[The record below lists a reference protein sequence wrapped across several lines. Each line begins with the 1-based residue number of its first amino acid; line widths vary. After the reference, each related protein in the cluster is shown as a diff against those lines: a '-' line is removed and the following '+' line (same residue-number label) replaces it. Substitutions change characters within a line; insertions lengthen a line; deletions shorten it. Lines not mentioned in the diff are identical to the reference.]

1 MNVDVVTVAKSFK
14 SGAGRI
20 RYRYTKPKVEEG
32 DWAVEAGSD
41 NPTPN
46 PTSRPSWDAE
56 VYDPHIRNL
65 GETKISAF
73 SGRDRLRQECSH
85 EQPRLVRQDRRTARV
100 PRRVSTMRFHSLHH
114 HSTYSFLDGYA
125 LPEAHTR
132 RATEIGM
139 EGFALT
145 EHGNLASHVKFEQAA
160 TKEGVKPI
168 FGCEF
173 YCGPID
179 EERRA
184 QTKNHLTV
192 LAKSKVGYRNLLS
205 LVTGSNGR
213 GFHYHPTV
221 SGRDLASQASGLVI
235 LSGCQGS
242 LLFTSL
248 MGGKGIAR
256 EHASFRRAKLVAQ
269 RFKRIFGDS
278 YYIEVQAFPELRD
291 TRVANEAL
299 AEIARQVGVP
309 LVATLDCHYT
319 IPTEKELQQ
328 ILHNVRPGKQLT
340 LEEQVRNWGY
350 NADLCPPVDDRTL
363 LYKLIATGIPRK
375 QAIQAIL
382 ATEEIAQECNVT
394 LPKLPMVRYI
404 GDDGRTPHE
413 LAWDWLREGWRLRG
427 LHRLPYRERQA
438 YADRVKYE
446 MSIIEGK
453 DFIDYFLIVA
463 DAMRFA
469 KAKGI
474 AADPRGSAVA
484 SVVCWLLQ
492 ITELD
497 PFKYDH
503 LIFERFIDLNRVDLP
518 DIDIDFESDRRSEV
532 DQYLAQR
539 YGSDCVSKIAT
550 FTMYKAKNSLDD
562 VAHAFQIPKYEL
574 DPLKEVLI
582 ERSSGD
588 LRASATIEDTI
599 EQFDQARTVVEKHP
613 EITKATLL
621 EGNARQMGVHAAG
634 IVVAN
639 GPLSEVVPVVTR
651 KVRGADTQVVQVDK
665 YDCSYLGLLKL
676 DFLGLTK
683 LDQLADCCRA
693 IGEPTKFL
701 YSIPTDDPE
710 VIRGF
715 HANDVTGIFQ
725 FDGRAVRSLNGS
737 LRPDT
742 LQEVCDITALARPG
756 PLHNG
761 AAQMYIDIK
770 RGSIQPRTVH
780 PALERI
786 LAKTYYQIVYQ
797 EQILRIVREIGDFDW
812 TDSAQIRKIISQ
824 KHGDQAF
831 NRYKDQF
838 VRGSRTIPERLG
850 DHPMEVDEAE
860 QIWGECITAG
870 SYAFNAAHSASYG
883 TRAWWDMWFKRH
895 HPEAWFPAALRR
907 VSSGSGG
914 GSSANPKATAVSR
927 AKLDPVVVMLRDAR
941 KHGRNFKVVPP
952 NIRESGIT
960 WAGRGNRLVA
970 GFTQLPNIGESKAAA
985 IIEAREENEL
995 TTWADLIKVTG
1006 FGQKTVDKI
1015 TDWVE
1020 KEDPFGTYVLD
1031 RRLAKTKGDLPAL
1044 GLPTPTHN
1052 ALEIPYERGKDTAI
1066 CWIGIILHRNLR
1078 DIFEVNRARGEE
1090 LDPEQIKN
1098 PELNEWVLMAG
1109 YDGEEIV
1116 SIRVNR
1122 YIYPR
1127 FKRMVWALKPNDD
1140 IVLVRGVKP
1149 GFRSAREIQVSKMWV
1164 LRDD

>member
-1 MNVDVVTVAKSFK
+1 M
-14 SGAGRI
+14 
-20 RYRYTKPKVEEG
+20 
-32 DWAVEAGSD
+32 
-41 NPTPN
+41 
-46 PTSRPSWDAE
+46 
-56 VYDPHIRNL
+56 
-65 GETKISAF
+65 
-73 SGRDRLRQECSH
+73 
-85 EQPRLVRQDRRTARV
+85 
-100 PRRVSTMRFHSLHH
+100 
-114 HSTYSFLDGYA
+114 
-125 LPEAHTR
+125 
-132 RATEIGM
+132 
-139 EGFALT
+139 
-145 EHGNLASHVKFEQAA
+145 LASHA
-160 TKEGVKPI
+160 
-168 FGCEF
+168 
-173 YCGPID
+173 D
-179 EERRA
+179 
-184 QTKNHLTV
+184 
-192 LAKSKVGYRNLLS
+192 
-205 LVTGSNGR
+205 
-213 GFHYHPTV
+213 
-221 SGRDLASQASGLVI
+221 GLII

-248 MGGKGIAR
+248 MGGKGIAT
-256 EHASFRRAKLVAQ
+256 EHASFRRAKSVVQ
-269 RFKRIFGDS
+269 RFKRAFGDN

-291 TRVANEAL
+291 TCVANEAL
-299 AEIARQVGVP
+299 AEIARQTGVR

-350 NADLCPPVDDRTL
+350 NADLCPVVDDRTL
-363 LYKLIATGIPRK
+363 LRKLIATGIPRQ
-375 QAIQAIL
+375 QAIDAIL
-382 ATEEIAQECNVT
+382 ATEEIAQECNVE

-427 LHRLPYRERQA
+427 LHRLSYSERQT
-438 YADRVKYE
+438 YAERVKYE

-453 DFIDYFLIVA
+453 DFVDYFLIVA

-539 YGSDCVSKIAT
+539 YGAECVSKIAT

-613 EITKATLL
+613 QITKATLL

-693 IGEPTKFL
+693 IGEPTSFL
-701 YSIPTDDPE
+701 YSIPLDDPE
-710 VIRGF
+710 VVRGF

-737 LRPDT
+737 LKPDT

-770 RGSIQPRTVH
+770 RGAIRPRDVH
-780 PALERI
+780 PALAAI
-786 LAKTYYQIVYQ
+786 TASTYYQIVYQ
-797 EQILRIVREIGDFDW
+797 EQILRIVREIGNFDW

-838 VRGSRTIPERLG
+838 VRGSQTIPERLG
-850 DHPMEVDEAE
+850 DSPMEVGEAE

-907 VSSGSGG
+907 VSAGSGG

-941 KHGRNFKVVPP
+941 KHGRDFKIIPP
-952 NIRESGIT
+952 DVRQSGVT
-960 WAGRGNRLVA
+960 WAGRGNRIVA
-970 GFTQLPNIGESKAAA
+970 GFTQLPNIGESKANA
-985 IIEAREENEL
+985 IIEAREAGGINS
-995 TTWADLIKVTG
+995 WADLIKVTG
-1006 FGQKTVDKI
+1006 FGEKTVTKI
-1015 TDWVE
+1015 KDWVE
-1020 KEDPFGTYVLD
+1020 KEDPFQTYVLD
-1031 RRLAKTKGDLPAL
+1031 RQIAQVKDWILTQDRLPS
-1044 GLPTPTHN
+1044 PTHN
-1052 ALEIPYERGKDTAI
+1052 AAEVPYERGKDEPIVWLGT
-1066 CWIGIILHRNLR
+1066 ILHRNLR
-1078 DIFEVNRARGEE
+1078 DIWETNRARGEE
-1090 LDPEQIKN
+1090 LDPETVRN
-1098 PELNEWVLMAG
+1098 PELNEFVLMAG

-1116 SIRVNR
+1116 SIRINR
-1122 YIYPR
+1122 FRYPR
-1127 FKRMVWALKPNDD
+1127 FKRMIWNICLNEHL
-1140 IVLVRGVKP
+1140 VLVRGVKP
-1149 GFRSAREIQVSKMWV
+1149 GYRSAREINASRIWV
-1164 LRDD
+1164 IDPE

>member
-1 MNVDVVTVAKSFK
+1 MSL
-14 SGAGRI
+14 GRDKI
-20 RYRYTKPKVEEG
+20 RYRYRKPKVDEG
-32 DWAVEAGSD
+32 NGSVEPASD
-41 NPTPN
+41 NADPA
-46 PTSRPSWDAE
+46 SRPSWSQE

-73 SGRDRLRQECSH
+73 SGRDRHKECSNG
-85 EQPRLVRQDRRTARV
+85 EQPTLVRRDKRTARV
-100 PRRVSTMRFHSLHH
+100 PVRVHEMRFRSLHH

-125 LPEAHTR
+125 LPGSHVR

-139 EGFALT
+139 DSFALT

-160 TKEGVKPI
+160 NKEGIKPI

-179 EERRA
+179 EGNRA

-192 LAKSKVGYRNLLS
+192 LAATQSGYRNIIS
-205 LVTGSNGR
+205 LVTEANSR

-221 SGRDLASQASGLVI
+221 SGGMLAANSDGLIV

-256 EHASFRRAKLVAQ
+256 ESASFRRAKSVAQ
-269 RFKRIFGDS
+269 RFQRHFGDR
-278 YYIEVQAFPELRD
+278 YFIEVQAFPELRD
-291 TRVANEAL
+291 TCVANEAL
-299 AEIARQVGVP
+299 AEIARQTGIP

-319 IPTEKELQQ
+319 IPTEKEMQQ
-328 ILHNVRPGKQLT
+328 ILHNVRPGKQLS
-340 LEEQVRNWGY
+340 LDEQIRNWGY
-350 NADLCPPVDDRTL
+350 DANLCPEINDRTL
-363 LYKLIATGIPRK
+363 LRKLIATGVPRQ
-375 QAIQAIL
+375 QAINAIL
-382 ATEEIAQECNVT
+382 ATEEIAQDCNVE
-394 LPKLPMVRYI
+394 LPKLPMVRYV

-413 LAWDWLREGWRLRG
+413 LSWDWLREGWRLRG
-427 LHRLPYRERQA
+427 LHRLSYPERQR
-438 YADRVKYE
+438 YAERIKYE
-446 MSIIEGK
+446 MSIIEEK
-453 DFIDYFLIVA
+453 DFVDYFLIVA

-469 KAKGI
+469 KSKGI

-518 DIDIDFESDRRSEV
+518 DIDVDFESDRRVEV
-532 DQYLAQR
+532 EQYLAQR
-539 YGSDCVSKIAT
+539 YGGECVSKIAT

-562 VAHAFQIPKYEL
+562 VAHAFKIPKYEL

-599 EQFDQARTVVEKHP
+599 EQFDQARHVVEKFP
-613 EITKATLL
+613 NVVKATLL

-639 GPLSEVVPVVTR
+639 GPLSDIVPVVTR

-693 IGEPTKFL
+693 IGEPTSFL
-701 YSIPTDDPE
+701 YSIPLDDPE
-710 VIRGF
+710 VVRGF

-737 LRPDT
+737 LKPDNI
-742 LQEVCDITALARPG
+742 QEVCDITALARPG

-770 RGSIQPRTVH
+770 RGALPPRLVH
-780 PALERI
+780 PAIGRI

-797 EQILRIVREIGDFDW
+797 EQILRIVREVGDFDW

-831 NRYKDQF
+831 NRFKEQF
-838 VRGSRTIPERLG
+838 VKGSQSIPDRLQL
-850 DHPMEVDEAE
+850 PAMAREEAE

-895 HPEAWFPAALRR
+895 HPEAWFPSALRR
-907 VSSGSGG
+907 VSAGSGG
-914 GSSANPKATAVSR
+914 GSSANPKATAVSK

-941 KHGRNFKVVPP
+941 KHGRSFEVVPP
-952 NIRESGIT
+952 NPAESEVT
-960 WAGRGNRLVA
+960 WTGDGQRLVA
-970 GFTQLPNIGESKAAA
+970 GLTQLPNIGESKARA
-985 IIEAREENEL
+985 IIEAREQGGIE
-995 TTWADLIKVTG
+995 TWADLIHVHG
-1006 FGQKTVDKI
+1006 FGHKTVEKI
-1015 TDWVE
+1015 RDWAE

-1031 RRLAKTKGDLPAL
+1031 RRLSETKGDLPAL

-1052 ALEIPYERGKDTAI
+1052 ALEIPYERGKDTAVT
-1066 CWIGIILHRNLR
+1066 WIGIILHRNLR

-1164 LRDD
+1164 LRD